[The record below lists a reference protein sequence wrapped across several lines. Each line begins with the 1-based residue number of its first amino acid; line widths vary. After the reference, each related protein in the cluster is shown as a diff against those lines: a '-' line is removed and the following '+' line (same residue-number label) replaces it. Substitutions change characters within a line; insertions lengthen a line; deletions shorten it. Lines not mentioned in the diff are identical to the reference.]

1 MAKVSSSQT
10 LDYSGGDSLGFL
22 IYGAIIAFLKD
33 DFSSKNLWF
42 TFQHAMS

>member
-10 LDYSGGDSLGFL
+10 LDYSGGDALGFL
-22 IYGAIIAFLKD
+22 IYGAIIAFLK